1 MSRWAETIEKGCVLQ
16 DKYDLSRSAYTRVM
30 NEGHYVGLRWMLPFD
45 KGDPDMVKRVT
56 DLTLE
61 QLNMALDMGYIP
73 YKTPFWA
80 IRKIEERMSPEWLEL
95 HKRVKNMLDPN
106 NIFNPGRWGAN
117 HGS

>member
-1 MSRWAETIEKGCVLQ
+1 
-16 DKYDLSRSAYTRVM
+16 
-30 NEGHYVGLRWMLPFD
+30 
-45 KGDPDMVKRVT
+45 MVKRVT